1 MWKGRISGILW
12 QGVEEPDV
20 CGTNI
25 GRCDMSN
32 IYLAAGIVTAGLI
45 VAVTV
50 GVIVIAMRAARQAGS
65 NQSSGLAA
73 EQGKYPEGSWLGK
86 GISIGIVLG
95 AGFGVAIGTAMDN
108 LALGI
113 ALGPAMGLPIGVA
126 IGSSWEQQHKDEIR
140 PLTEDERR
148 MRRITTFAGVA
159 ILAIGVLAFAAIL
172 LLRVQS

>member
-1 MWKGRISGILW
+1 M
-12 QGVEEPDV
+12 
-20 CGTNI
+20 
-25 GRCDMSN
+25 
-32 IYLAAGIVTAGLI
+32 
-45 VAVTV
+45 TV
-50 GVIVIAMRAARQAGS
+50 VVIIAAMRAARQARTT
-65 NQSSGLAA
+65 QSSGLAA
-73 EQGKYPEGSWLGK
+73 QQGKYPEGHWLGM

-126 IGSSWEQQHKDEIR
+126 IGSRWEQQHKDEIR

-148 MRRITTFAGVA
+148 IRRFTTVAGVA

-172 LLRVQS
+172 LLRVQG

>member
-1 MWKGRISGILW
+1 
-12 QGVEEPDV
+12 
-20 CGTNI
+20 
-25 GRCDMSN
+25 MSN
-32 IYLAAGIVTAGLI
+32 IYLAAGIVIALLI
-45 VAVTV
+45 VAVTMV
-50 GVIVIAMRAARQAGS
+50 VIVVAMRAARQARTS
-65 NQSSGLAA
+65 QSSDLVVQ
-73 EQGKYPEGSWLGK
+73 QGKYPEGHWLGK

-140 PLTEDERR
+140 PLTENERR
-148 MRRITTFAGVA
+148 MRRFTTVAGVA

-172 LLRVQS
+172 LVRVQS